1 LVGGKTIAANVLHIP
16 EGGDYEAQI
25 YISALKPLFWV
36 YAVSGSCFTN
46 QSKMKLVKT
55 TEKEPKEKTWYLV
68 RCPEYSESGWEI
80 AQWIE
85 GEWHHGHMA
94 QSCHKYV
101 ISYHPVPLEDM

>member
-1 LVGGKTIAANVLHIP
+1 MRKAK
-16 EGGDYEAQI
+16 
-25 YISALKPLFWV
+25 LKNKCLTEVRQPTYCLCN
-36 YAVSGSCFTN
+36 VSGSCFTN

-55 TEKEPKEKTWYLV
+55 TEKEPKEETWYLV

-80 AQWIE
+80 AQWID
-85 GEWHHGHMA
+85 GEWCHGHMA